1 MAIFAPLPVR
11 LPHGPVERDPT
22 DGRAIRVLPM
32 NRHLIPMPK
41 IRFPRHFG
49 QMTMSEIV
57 LAYGHPEYLL
67 QQARIA
73 ALIDTAADIPE
84 LTARDVIV
92 LQDLTDLLAIVIR
105 KASGGIAS
113 RWSHKYLLPIFGTFP
128 SFDEVQGRFQV
139 RDGRQ
144 EVYDAIGFL
153 HSVSV
158 HLDRLEATLSPASKA
173 LIAEGC
179 DHG

>member
-1 MAIFAPLPVR
+1 MALFAPLPVQ
-11 LPHGPVERDPT
+11 LPHDTVMRVSV
-22 DGRAIRVLPM
+22 DGSAIRVLPM
-32 NRHLIPMPK
+32 NRHLIPMPE
-41 IRFPRHFG
+41 IRFPQHFH
-49 QMTMSEIV
+49 QMTMPEIV
-57 LAYGHPEYLL
+57 AAYGHPEYLL

-73 ALIDTAADIPE
+73 ALLDNTVDLPE
-84 LTARDVIV
+84 LTARDVI
-92 LQDLTDLLAIVIR
+92 LLNDFADLLPIVIR

-153 HSVSV
+153 HSVSAF
-158 HLDRLEATLSPASKA
+158 LDRLEATLSPASKA
-173 LIAEGC
+173 LIAGGC
-179 DHG
+179 HHG

>member
-11 LPHGPVERDPT
+11 LPHGPVERNST

-32 NRHLIPMPK
+32 NRHLIPMPE

-49 QMTMSEIV
+49 QMTMPQIV
-57 LAYGHPEYLL
+57 SAYGHPEYLL

-73 ALIDTAADIPE
+73 ALIDTAAEIGE
-84 LTARDVIV
+84 LTDRDVIM

-173 LIAEGC
+173 LIAGGC

>member
-22 DGRAIRVLPM
+22 DGRTIRVLPM
-32 NRHLIPMPK
+32 NRHLIPMPE

-49 QMTMSEIV
+49 QMTMPQIV
-57 LAYGHPEYLL
+57 SAYGHPEYLL

-73 ALIDTAADIPE
+73 ALIDTAAEIGE
-84 LTARDVIV
+84 LTDRDVIM

-158 HLDRLEATLSPASKA
+158 YLDRLEATLNPVSKA
-173 LIAEGC
+173 LIAGGC